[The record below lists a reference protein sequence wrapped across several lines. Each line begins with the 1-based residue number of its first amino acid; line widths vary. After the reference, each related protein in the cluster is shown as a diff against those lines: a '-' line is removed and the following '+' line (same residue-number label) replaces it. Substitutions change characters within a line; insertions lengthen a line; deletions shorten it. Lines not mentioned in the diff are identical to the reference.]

1 MIKMM
6 TIDGDNEMGYKK
18 GYGIGEKTLVDT
30 SLVVGW
36 NIKEKTEKR
45 KKMNRKDGKRLMK
58 NKGIWTEYKSW
69 QKMEIDRNQTS
80 ITKKFVGR
88 EKKLIQNIVWCF
100 CFQPLPKVRKKPGE
114 IFDEMMRKRIF
125 EKEFRKKLE
134 EKCRKIYGKGVK
146 NMFRIAIQNQNK
158 TKHRE
163 K

>member
-1 MIKMM
+1 M
-6 TIDGDNEMGYKK
+6 
-18 GYGIGEKTLVDT
+18 
-30 SLVVGW
+30 
-36 NIKEKTEKR
+36 
-45 KKMNRKDGKRLMK
+45 
-58 NKGIWTEYKSW
+58 
-69 QKMEIDRNQTS
+69 
-80 ITKKFVGR
+80 
-88 EKKLIQNIVWCF
+88 
-100 CFQPLPKVRKKPGE
+100 RKKPGE